1 MTNNIKSLYF
11 TFAII
16 CIASIVVS
24 SSGGSNKND
33 EVFCT
38 DWWGCPDD
46 KHKCFFL
53 CSNFGYGLHG
63 KCHGSTCCCDGEAS

>member
-1 MTNNIKSLYF
+1 MVFETQNIFHLE
-11 TFAII
+11 
-16 CIASIVVS
+16 
-24 SSGGSNKND
+24 GGTNKND

-53 CSNFGYGLHG
+53 CSNFGYELQG
-63 KCHGSTCCCDGEAS
+63 KCHENTCCCDGEAS